1 MIGLAPSF
9 QDVFA
14 ATGTPMLVAG
24 DDAVY
29 RDINAAAC
37 RTVGCERADV
47 IGRRV
52 GLFTP
57 AARVDELDA
66 VWRTF
71 LEERTMTLALPL
83 RLRDGIEQTVPLL
96 LAADLAGPGA
106 HVISLLE
113 PALPASPLSQR
124 QQEVVGLLVDGL
136 SGAEIARRLWLS
148 PETVRT
154 HIRNAMERTG
164 AHTRPQLVAVALR
177 DRLLDAA

>member
-9 QDVFA
+9 QDVFDG
-14 ATGTPMLVAG
+14 TGTPMLVAD

-29 RDINAAAC
+29 RDVNAAAC
-37 RTVGCERADV
+37 RVLGRERGDV
-47 IGRRV
+47 IGMRMGV
-52 GLFTP
+52 FTP
-57 AARVDELDA
+57 DARRQELDA

-71 LEERTMTLALPL
+71 LRERTMTLVRPL
-83 RLRDGIEQTVPLL
+83 RLRDGIERNLPLL
-96 LAADLAGPGA
+96 FAADLAGPGR

-113 PALPASPLSQR
+113 PALQASPLSQR